1 MYIEPEHILIGA
13 VILLTL
19 FNIYLYVRV
28 TTLSMH
34 IDLLGGVVFALLD
47 SIQCVNDG
55 QRGLIEVIRP
65 LLKEGNNDL
74 NEVLK
79 CLDNGSAIT
88 DELSRRA
95 DDQFPEKNI

>member
-19 FNIYLYVRV
+19 FNIYLYIR
-28 TTLSMH
+28 LSALNMH
-34 IDLLGGVVFALLD
+34 LDLFGGVVFALLD

-55 QRGLIEVIRP
+55 QRGLIKVIKP
-65 LLKEGNNDL
+65 LLKEGNDDL
-74 NEVLK
+74 SEVLK

-88 DELSRRA
+88 DELNKRA
-95 DDQFPEKNI
+95 EGHFPDENV

>member
-19 FNIYLYVRV
+19 VNIYLYIRV
-28 TTLSMH
+28 AALNAH
-34 IDLLGGVVFALLD
+34 IDLLGGIVFALLD
-47 SIQCVNDG
+47 SIQCVNNG
-55 QRGLIEVIRP
+55 QRKLVEIIGP
-65 LLKEGNNDL
+65 LLKEGNNNL

-88 DELSRRA
+88 DELNRHAEGHFS
-95 DDQFPEKNI
+95 E